1 MWNSSNFT
9 SLATKAAH
17 VMRALW
23 CGAQWNPPQLRHEQ
37 IWKNTWL
44 NGRTNFSLCGVNPI
58 LMGQIPDAHFALRDA
73 ASTAARSWTR
83 KISCRNLPSNHGEL
97 RRITQKKHDTI
108 IYNPSKYLMPP
119 KILVW
124 SWICSFCRP
133 HKGGLL
139 ILGACSAPKMDDQL
153 EKFTE
158 KMSRSLKWRVN
169 HQRLQPQYGRF
180 DYWVPTRVAIN
191 DRMTQ
196 YARSFPW
203 VFDHPHLGTPM
214 TWARRGA
221 GSDDVDFETFDK
233 AWEMRG
239 ATGEKHPPAHRHTFV
254 YIFSY
259 IYDMI
264 YIYIYT
270 IYI

>member
-1 MWNSSNFT
+1 MLILPEAF
-9 SLATKAAH
+9 
-17 VMRALW
+17 
-23 CGAQWNPPQLRHEQ
+23 PP
-37 IWKNTWL
+37 
-44 NGRTNFSLCGVNPI
+44 
-58 LMGQIPDAHFALRDA
+58 RDA

-83 KISCRNLPSNHGEL
+83 KISCRNLHSNHGEL

-264 YIYIYT
+264 YIYTLYIYKYIYIHYIYT
-270 IYI
+270 DVYVISIHVCSKYVDNPHIWGIASSWYSNRQFWKIFYSVFSTLCPISLTL